1 MIFQGWGST
10 PPFPE
15 TTLQPPS
22 GLIYTQRVF
31 RKAQDDMYKK
41 LETATQSGS
50 RLDQLKTL
58 AHELAVS
65 IDLACL
71 TEKNIQYAASL
82 AKQYRETIA
91 EIEAI
96 EGTETTDDE
105 ISEILQERADDG
117 KSGAVRKNRTGLQA
131 D

>member
-1 MIFQGWGST
+1 
-10 PPFPE
+10 
-15 TTLQPPS
+15 
-22 GLIYTQRVF
+22 
-31 RKAQDDMYKK
+31 MYKK

-105 ISEILQERADDG
+105 ISEILQERAADG

>member
-1 MIFQGWGST
+1 
-10 PPFPE
+10 
-15 TTLQPPS
+15 
-22 GLIYTQRVF
+22 
-31 RKAQDDMYKK
+31 MYKK
-41 LETATQSGS
+41 LETATKSGS
-50 RLDQLKTL
+50 RLDHLKTL

-105 ISEILQERADDG
+105 ISEILQERAADG

>member
-1 MIFQGWGST
+1 
-10 PPFPE
+10 
-15 TTLQPPS
+15 
-22 GLIYTQRVF
+22 
-31 RKAQDDMYKK
+31 MYKK

-105 ISEILQERADDG
+105 ISEILQERAADR

>member
-1 MIFQGWGST
+1 
-10 PPFPE
+10 
-15 TTLQPPS
+15 
-22 GLIYTQRVF
+22 
-31 RKAQDDMYKK
+31 MYKK
-41 LETATQSGS
+41 LEMVTQSGS
-50 RLDQLKTL
+50 RLEQLKTL
-58 AHELAVS
+58 AYELAVS

-105 ISEILQERADDG
+105 ISEILQERAADG

>member
-1 MIFQGWGST
+1 
-10 PPFPE
+10 
-15 TTLQPPS
+15 
-22 GLIYTQRVF
+22 
-31 RKAQDDMYKK
+31 MYKK

-71 TEKNIQYAASL
+71 TEKNIQYAAFL

-105 ISEILQERADDG
+105 ISEILQERAADG

>member
-1 MIFQGWGST
+1 
-10 PPFPE
+10 
-15 TTLQPPS
+15 
-22 GLIYTQRVF
+22 
-31 RKAQDDMYKK
+31 MYKK
-41 LETATQSGS
+41 LETATKSGS

-105 ISEILQERADDG
+105 ISEILQERAVDG

>member
-1 MIFQGWGST
+1 
-10 PPFPE
+10 
-15 TTLQPPS
+15 
-22 GLIYTQRVF
+22 
-31 RKAQDDMYKK
+31 MYRK
-41 LETATQSGS
+41 LETATKSGS

-105 ISEILQERADDG
+105 ISEILQERAADG

>member
-1 MIFQGWGST
+1 
-10 PPFPE
+10 
-15 TTLQPPS
+15 
-22 GLIYTQRVF
+22 
-31 RKAQDDMYKK
+31 MYKK
-41 LETATQSGS
+41 LETATKSGS

-105 ISEILQERADDG
+105 ISEILQERAADG
-117 KSGAVRKNRTGLQA
+117 KSGAVRKNRTGLQT